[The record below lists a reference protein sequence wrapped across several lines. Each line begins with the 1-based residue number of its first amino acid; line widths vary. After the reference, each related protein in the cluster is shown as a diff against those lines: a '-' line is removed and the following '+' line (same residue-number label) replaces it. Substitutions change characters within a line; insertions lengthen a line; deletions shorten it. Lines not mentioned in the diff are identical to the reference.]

1 MAESTHAFTVTIVH
15 SDLLPVGWT
24 GNYAL
29 LFEFWRLSL
38 PQTESYMGPLDLLPS
53 SAPHHHNDY
62 DLGSPVPAY
71 QLDQCLIEGV
81 LF

>member
-1 MAESTHAFTVTIVH
+1 MAESTHAFTIVH

-38 PQTESYMGPLDLLPS
+38 PQTESYMGLLDLFPS
-53 SAPHHHNDY
+53 SAPHHRNDY
-62 DLGSPVPAY
+62 DLGSPVPTY
-71 QLDQCLIEGV
+71 QCLIEGV
-81 LF
+81 EF